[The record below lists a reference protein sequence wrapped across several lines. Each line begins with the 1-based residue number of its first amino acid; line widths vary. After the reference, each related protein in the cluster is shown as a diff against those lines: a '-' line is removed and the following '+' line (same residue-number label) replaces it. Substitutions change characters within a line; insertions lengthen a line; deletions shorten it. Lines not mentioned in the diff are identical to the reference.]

1 MIKITKRTVNISES
15 KLTKIDELLARI
27 YLARGITNEQELEL
41 ELNNLLSYH
50 ELKNIQ
56 ESTDLIILAIKQNE
70 KIVIVGDFDVDGAT
84 STALAIKVLR
94 NLGANV
100 EYIIPHRIRDGYG
113 LSESVVERVIQWSG
127 KLIITVDNGISSN
140 EAVNLAKKNNIK
152 VLITDHHLPSEAL
165 PEADAILNPNL
176 SNCKFQS
183 KNLCGVG
190 VVFYLM
196 LSVRAKL
203 KELGYFDNKIRY
215 PNLGSYLD
223 LLALGTVADVVPLDY
238 NNRILV
244 HNGLNRIRAGKGS
257 IGINALIEASDKSFQ
272 DITASDLGYLIGPKL
287 NAAGRL
293 EDMSLGVELLICQD
307 KFKAFELAN
316 KLSQLNQSRKSIEKK
331 MIREAIDMLQTHE
344 EINRGKKFI
353 VLFNNNWH
361 QGVSGILASRI
372 KDKYH
377 KPTIIFAE
385 AEDGILKGSGRSIKG
400 IHLKNLLDT
409 INQMNSDIM
418 VSYGGHE
425 MAAGLSIK
433 KESYDQFC
441 DLFDKTLNNQLFSES
456 IFNKEIFTDGSLEEN
471 QITLKTANLLA
482 FSGPWGQS
490 FVEPRFNDLFE
501 IKDLKVLK
509 DTHLKLEL
517 CLLNSQT
524 SIPAIA
530 FNVPVEYFEL
540 KVGAI
545 IHVVYKLNENKF
557 RGETSVQLL
566 IDYITEPD

>member
-127 KLIITVDNGISSN
+127 KLIITVDNGISSI
-140 EAVNLAKKNNIK
+140 EAVNLARKNNIK

-176 SNCKFQS
+176 SNCKFKS

-215 PNLGSYLD
+215 PNLGSFLD

-331 MIREAIDMLQTHE
+331 MVREAIEILQTYE
-344 EINRGKKFI
+344 EENRVKKFI

-433 KESYDQFC
+433 KDSYDQFC

-471 QITLKTANLLA
+471 QITLKIANLLA

-557 RGETSVQLL
+557 REETSVQLL
-566 IDYITEPD
+566 IDYITEPN

>member
-1 MIKITKRTVNISES
+1 MMIITKRTVNISES

-113 LSESVVERVIQWSG
+113 LSESVVERVIQLSG

-140 EAVNLAKKNNIK
+140 EAVNLARKNNIK

-257 IGINALIEASDKSFQ
+257 IGINALIV
-272 DITASDLGYLIGPKL
+272 
-287 NAAGRL
+287 NR
-293 EDMSLGVELLICQD
+293 V
-307 KFKAFELAN
+307 
-316 KLSQLNQSRKSIEKK
+316 LSS
-331 MIREAIDMLQTHE
+331 
-344 EINRGKKFI
+344 
-353 VLFNNNWH
+353 
-361 QGVSGILASRI
+361 
-372 KDKYH
+372 
-377 KPTIIFAE
+377 
-385 AEDGILKGSGRSIKG
+385 
-400 IHLKNLLDT
+400 
-409 INQMNSDIM
+409 
-418 VSYGGHE
+418 
-425 MAAGLSIK
+425 
-433 KESYDQFC
+433 
-441 DLFDKTLNNQLFSES
+441 
-456 IFNKEIFTDGSLEEN
+456 
-471 QITLKTANLLA
+471 
-482 FSGPWGQS
+482 
-490 FVEPRFNDLFE
+490 
-501 IKDLKVLK
+501 
-509 DTHLKLEL
+509 
-517 CLLNSQT
+517 
-524 SIPAIA
+524 
-530 FNVPVEYFEL
+530 
-540 KVGAI
+540 
-545 IHVVYKLNENKF
+545 
-557 RGETSVQLL
+557 
-566 IDYITEPD
+566 

>member
-1 MIKITKRTVNISES
+1 MIKITKRIVNTSES

-56 ESTDLIILAIKQNE
+56 KSTDLIIFAIKQNE

-113 LSESVVERVIQWSG
+113 LSESVVERVIQLSG
-127 KLIITVDNGISSN
+127 KLIITVDNGISSI
-140 EAVNLAKKNNIK
+140 EAVNLARKNNIK

-257 IGINALIEASDKSFQ
+257 IGINALIEVSDKSFQ

-293 EDMSLGVELLICQD
+293 EDMSFGVELLICQD

-331 MIREAIDMLQTHE
+331 MIREAIEILQTYE
-344 EINRGKKFI
+344 EQNRVKKFI

-433 KESYDQFC
+433 KDSYDQFC
-441 DLFDKTLNNQLFSES
+441 DLFDKTLNKQLFPES
-456 IFNKEIFTDGSLEEN
+456 IFNKEIFTDGSLKEN

-482 FSGPWGQS
+482 LSGPWGQS

-517 CLLNSQT
+517 CLLDSHAT
-524 SIPAIA
+524 IPAIA

-545 IHVVYKLNENKF
+545 IHIVYKLNENKF
-557 RGETSVQLL
+557 RGDTSVQLL
-566 IDYITEPD
+566 IDYITEPN